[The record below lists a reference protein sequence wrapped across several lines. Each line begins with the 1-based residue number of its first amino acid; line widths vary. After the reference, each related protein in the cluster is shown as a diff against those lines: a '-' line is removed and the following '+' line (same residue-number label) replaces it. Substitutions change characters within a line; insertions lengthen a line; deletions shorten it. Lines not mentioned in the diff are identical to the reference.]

1 MESKINKE
9 GSENMRSVMEVKE
22 QANGLKILMK
32 SKITT
37 AICRIRNET
46 RGEG

>member
-22 QANGLKILMK
+22 QANRLKILMR

-37 AICRIRNET
+37 AICGI
-46 RGEG
+46 